1 MATVRREFIKDL
13 LAGGAFSGLLA
24 SPAAAKA
31 AANVLMQSAGS
42 GGGSHEEFDPRSRDF
57 WTAFADATDDSAQ
70 AQKGAH
76 ARGKPAHGGTD
87 LGRSPVF
94 LQFNKKMG
102 FRAVSDIKAEELLQH
117 NGDVTVGLN
126 VTGFKASEPDKKLF
140 EKLQSAQLRLDM
152 MQNKPILSTLDPMA
166 WTAIA
171 ALFPAKN
178 GKMPPLAN
186 LSFDPGASWQK
197 MQSVL
202 LPGGTGRWAVN
213 FSIQE
218 RASMFSKIM
227 KSLVTEFGRFAP
239 VLGLPAI
246 SVGALSAFTAFY
258 AYVHPPNT
266 TPLFETLPLNVYA
279 TATTWKELAES
290 EGLPLAAGDYVL
302 VPRNQLNEIKSQ
314 LENLELQ
321 QGYIVP
327 RGTTGLDIYNAA
339 LDPNK
344 VPDVTYVT
352 VSAKVRPSQ
361 LVGTETSS

>member
-1 MATVRREFIKDL
+1 MAPARRDFIKEL
-13 LAGGAFSGLLA
+13 LASGALSGLFA
-24 SPAAAKA
+24 SPAAAKTA
-31 AANVLMQSAGS
+31 AKLLAGNT
-42 GGGSHEEFDPRSRDF
+42 GAGQEPEQEFDTRSRDF
-57 WTAFADATDDSAQ
+57 WTSFADATDDSARPGVHQ
-70 AQKGAH
+70 
-76 ARGKPAHGGTD
+76 RGKPSHGGSD

-94 LQFNKKMG
+94 LQFNKKQG

-140 EKLQSAQLRLDM
+140 ERLQSAQLRLDM
-152 MQNKPILSTLDPMA
+152 MQNKPILKTLDPMA

-171 ALFPAKN
+171 ALFPTKS

-186 LSFDPGASWQK
+186 LSFDPGATWQK

-218 RASMFSKIM
+218 KASMFSQIM
-227 KSLVTEFGRFAP
+227 KLLITEFGRFAP
-239 VLGLPAI
+239 VLGMPAI

-266 TPLFETLPLNVYA
+266 TPLFETLPVNVYA
-279 TATTWKELAES
+279 TAPTWKDLEES

-302 VPRNQLNEIKSQ
+302 VPRNQLNDIKSK
-314 LENLELQ
+314 LPDLELQ

-327 RGTTGLDIYNAA
+327 KGTTGLDIYNAA
-339 LDPNK
+339 LDTNK

-352 VSAKVRPSQ
+352 VSAKVRPTQ
-361 LVGTETSS
+361 LVGEEKET

>member
-1 MATVRREFIKDL
+1 MAPARRDFIKDL
-13 LAGGAFSGLLA
+13 LASGAFSGLLA
-24 SPAAAKA
+24 APGAAQAAAKA
-31 AANVLMQSAGS
+31 FMQSAGGEGNS
-42 GGGSHEEFDPRSRDF
+42 QDEFDPRARDF
-57 WTAFADATDDSAQ
+57 WTAFADATDTSAQ
-70 AQKGAH
+70 SRNGVH
-76 ARGKPAHGGTD
+76 ARGKPASGGTD

-94 LQFNKKMG
+94 LQFNKSKG

-140 EKLQSAQLRLDM
+140 ERLQSAQLRLDM
-152 MQNKPILSTLDPMA
+152 MQNKPFLSTLDPMA

-171 ALFPAKN
+171 ALFPTKN

-186 LSFDPGASWQK
+186 LSFDPGATWQK
-197 MQSVL
+197 MQSVV

-218 RASMFSKIM
+218 KASMFSKIM
-227 KSLVTEFGRFAP
+227 KNLITEFGRFAP
-239 VLGLPAI
+239 ALGMPAI

-258 AYVHPPNT
+258 AYIHPPNT
-266 TPLFETLPLNVYA
+266 TPLFETLPVNVYA
-279 TATTWKELAES
+279 TAPTWKELAES

-302 VPRNQLNEIKSQ
+302 VPRNQVNEIKSE
-314 LENLELQ
+314 LANLELQ

-327 RGTTGLDIYNAA
+327 RGTTGLEIYNAA
-339 LDPNK
+339 LDTKK

-352 VSAKVRPSQ
+352 VSARVRPSQ
-361 LVGTETSS
+361 LIGVETTG